1 MDEDKKVGRKQRPA
15 PDNFIEIYAGLM
27 EGDINK
33 TQATRLLECS
43 SAQLNIWLLQ
53 HHLEIMHNRIDELE
67 AKNTKLVQER
77 DALQKEV
84 LRLNIMNNKEGV
96 E

>member
-53 HHLEIMHNRIDELE
+53 HHLERMHNRIDELE
-67 AKNTKLVQER
+67 AKNTKLVQENECLKR
-77 DALQKEV
+77 QV
-84 LRLNIMNNKEGV
+84 LKLNIMNNKE
-96 E
+96 

>member
-15 PDNFIEIYAGLM
+15 PDTFIEIYAGLM
-27 EGDINK
+27 EGDLNK

-43 SAQLNIWLLQ
+43 SAQLNICLLQ
-53 HHLEIMHNRIDELE
+53 HHLNRMHNRIDELE

-84 LRLNIMNNKEGV
+84 IRLQILNGGKE
-96 E
+96 

>member
-27 EGDINK
+27 EGDMNK

-43 SAQLNIWLLQ
+43 NAQLNIWLLE
-53 HHLEIMHNRIDELE
+53 HHLDRMHNIIDELQ
-67 AKNTKLVQER
+67 AKN
-77 DALQKEV
+77 KELTEENETLKRQV
-84 LRLNIMNNKEGV
+84 LKLNIMNNKEGV
-96 E
+96 K

>member
-15 PDNFIEIYAGLM
+15 PDNFIEVYAGLM

-33 TQATRLLECS
+33 TQATRILECS

-53 HHLEIMHNRIDELE
+53 HHLERMHNRIDELE
-67 AKNTKLVQER
+67 AKNTKLVQENECLKR
-77 DALQKEV
+77 QV
-84 LRLNIMNNKEGV
+84 LKLNIMNNKEGV
-96 E
+96 K

>member
-1 MDEDKKVGRKQRPA
+1 MDEGKKVGRKQRPA
-15 PDNFIEIYAGLM
+15 PDKFIEIYAGLM

-53 HHLEIMHNRIDELE
+53 YHLELMHNRIDELE

-84 LRLNIMNNKEGV
+84 IRLQILNGGKE
-96 E
+96 

>member
-1 MDEDKKVGRKQRPA
+1 MNLDEDKKVGRKQRPA

-27 EGDINK
+27 EGDMNK

-53 HHLEIMHNRIDELE
+53 YHLEMMHNRIDELE
-67 AKNTKLVQER
+67 AKNTKLVQEN

-84 LRLNIMNNKEGV
+84 IRLQIMNNKE
-96 E
+96 

>member
-53 HHLEIMHNRIDELE
+53 HHFERMHNRIDELE

-84 LRLNIMNNKEGV
+84 IRLQILNGGKE
-96 E
+96 